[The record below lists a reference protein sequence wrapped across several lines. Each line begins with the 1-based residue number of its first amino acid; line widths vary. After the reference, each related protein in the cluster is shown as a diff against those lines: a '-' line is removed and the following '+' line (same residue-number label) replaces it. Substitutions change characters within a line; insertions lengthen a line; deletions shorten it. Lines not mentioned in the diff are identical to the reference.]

1 LSTTLNQE
9 ISQTRT
15 RCLGSSCHIVIAKED
30 ETASHLLS
38 AAESELARIEGKF
51 SSHQTA
57 GAISEINRCA
67 GTGAFIPLDAE
78 ARSLFKYVTAL
89 WSESKHLFDPTTLL
103 LQDCYDEQGRL
114 LATPDQLQGILHLVD
129 WSGLEI
135 TEEGARLR
143 DKGMLI
149 DLNNCIRP
157 YAIDSVRK
165 ILLKGGVMH
174 AQVKMEQDAAT
185 IGRQPDGANWLVG
198 IRHPAKSRAA
208 ITRLK
213 LNDKSFA
220 LRGNY
225 ERFTQ
230 LNEERFSRALS
241 PIDGQPIPGLLSVG
255 VIAESCLEACSAAS
269 IARFKTEG
277 AGIKWLEELGYPWMA
292 IDRQLNCLGPLAP

>member
-15 RCLGSSCHIVIAKED
+15 RCLGSYCHIVIAKED
-30 ETASHLLS
+30 ETTSQLLS
-38 AAESELARIEGKF
+38 AAERELERVEGKF
-51 SSHQTA
+51 SSHHA
-57 GAISEINRCA
+57 ASVISEINRCA
-67 GTGAFIPLDAE
+67 GTGAFTPLDAE

-103 LQDCYDEQGRL
+103 LQDCYDEEGTLR
-114 LATPDQLQGILHLVD
+114 ASPDQLQGMLNLVG
-129 WSGLEI
+129 WSGFEV
-135 TEEGARLR
+135 TEQGARLS

-165 ILLKGGVMH
+165 IFLEGGVPH

-198 IRHPAKSRAA
+198 LRHPAKARAA

-225 ERFTQ
+225 ERSTRM
-230 LNEERFSRALS
+230 NGERFSRALS
-241 PIDGQPIPGLLSVG
+241 PIDGQPIPGLLSVA
-255 VIAESCLEACSAAS
+255 VIAESCLAACSAAS

-277 AGIKWLEELGYPWMA
+277 AAIKWLEELDYPWMA
-292 IDRQLNCLGPLAP
+292 IDRQLNCIGPLAP